1 MKYFTLGLL
10 LLWSASSF
18 AAVEFSVQKDAF
30 VIHGTSLS
38 CMAYRDGSTA
48 PDIQSPY
55 VDIPQIRIANI
66 NPNPYLPIM
75 LTLKFTSSV
84 GSNECIYFDHKLD
97 AIGIPS
103 KMRANEILDL
113 GCPMKCGGLKI
124 GPKEAATATLEL
136 LGYLEDEQGMLTPV
150 KLEKHLQIINP
161 R

>member
-1 MKYFTLGLL
+1 MKFFILGLL
-10 LLWSASSF
+10 ILGSAKSL
-18 AAVEFSVQKDAF
+18 AAVEFTVQKDAF

-38 CMAYRDGSTA
+38 CMAYRDGTTT

-66 NPNPYLPIM
+66 TPSPFLPIM
-75 LTLKFTSSV
+75 LTLKFTSSA

-103 KMRANEILDL
+103 KMSANEILDL

-124 GPKEAATATLEL
+124 GSKEAVTATLEL
-136 LGYLEDEQGMLTPV
+136 LGYLEDAQGMLNPV
-150 KLEKHLQIINP
+150 KIDKHLQIINP